1 MPLHVRNMDQS
12 PPAARNLTLELS
24 FVKDGAELAKAVS
37 WYWLTSG
44 VETLLVPGS
53 WAAQENWRF
62 QGVAR
67 SDLLSAVA
75 SGTAVPQMLVFRRL
89 AEARASYTNVLAALT
104 TPNATTLAAGWYV
117 VVSGA
122 EAGQGA
128 VVTQGPHGAVDGVD
142 ELGKRT
148 AYSANRW
155 FLAQTNYDPWAKDEP
170 TDARRTAAVE
180 LLSSGGQN
188 RSATPAGLLAI
199 AASYP
204 VKNADTAY
212 TALLDASMGT
222 VDAWVHSVPMVP
234 TSG

>member
-1 MPLHVRNMDQS
+1 MREVWASNHSFCNVW
-12 PPAARNLTLELS
+12 ELS
-24 FVKDGAELAKAVS
+24 SYPERPLAK
-37 WYWLTSG
+37 L
-44 VETLLVPGS
+44 P
-53 WAAQENWRF
+53 
-62 QGVAR
+62 
-67 SDLLSAVA
+67 
-75 SGTAVPQMLVFRRL
+75 
-89 AEARASYTNVLAALT
+89 
-104 TPNATTLAAGWYV
+104 AGP
-117 VVSGA
+117 A
-122 EAGQGA
+122 FFA
-128 VVTQGPHGAVDGVD
+128 

-148 AYSANRW
+148 AYSADRW